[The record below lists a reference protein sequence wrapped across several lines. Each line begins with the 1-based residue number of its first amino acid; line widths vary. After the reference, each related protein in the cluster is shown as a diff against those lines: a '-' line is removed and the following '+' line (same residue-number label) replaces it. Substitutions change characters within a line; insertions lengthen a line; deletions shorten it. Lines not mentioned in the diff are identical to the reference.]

1 MTAPLDRKITILRPT
16 AGKNGLGEKV
26 ATKWANYANV
36 QAGYEPISNGE
47 RLNAGAVEEKADAR
61 FTLRYSQRLAAVDG
75 KFRLSFGGDQWQ
87 ITGARIIGRR
97 QRIELAAW
105 KMDKPGA

>member
-1 MTAPLDRKITILRPT
+1 MVAPLDRKITILRAT
-16 AGKNGLGEKV
+16 KGKNGLGEKV
-26 ATKWANYANV
+26 ALEWVPYATV
-36 QAGYEPISNGE
+36 QAAYEPISDIE

-105 KMDKPGA
+105 KIDKPGA